1 MHIFQ
6 TDTGGEIE
14 QQKQLTKKK
23 KKPKTKKRQ
32 IGDSEEHKTG
42 GQITSIL

>member
-14 QQKQLTKKK
+14 QYKQLTKKK
-23 KKPKTKKRQ
+23 KNQKPKNARQ
-32 IGDSEEHKTG
+32 GTVKNIKQVDK
-42 GQITSIL
+42 